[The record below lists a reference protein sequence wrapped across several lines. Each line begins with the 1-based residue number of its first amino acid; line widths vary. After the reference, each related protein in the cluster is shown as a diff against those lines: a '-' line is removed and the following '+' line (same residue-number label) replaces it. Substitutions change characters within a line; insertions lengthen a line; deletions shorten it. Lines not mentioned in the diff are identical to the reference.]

1 MFDSI
6 TQRVRKSLDD
16 RKNDLGIDSD
26 TTLTLRGMLSSS
38 NAAMPKLK
46 QNLVDALAANPT
58 YFGRFNND
66 RAHLSRIVDKLGD
79 HMTRLYSGRIS
90 SEYEDR
96 ARYISSKHAK
106 MGLTLHDQMIA
117 FTLMMTH
124 MVDAASRRSLF
135 PWTRRKRVD
144 AAIRAMMLE
153 MDIQFSNYMEER
165 ENAASHI
172 KSNVGSDFNN
182 SIGEIVE
189 GLASTAEQNREAVNS
204 AASASEQLSASMQQI
219 RDRMTEAGRVTS
231 GAERLATDASEQVAR
246 LSGKVETISEA
257 VRMISEIAN
266 KTNLL
271 ALNASIEAARA
282 GAVGRGFNVVAG
294 EVKNLAAQ
302 TTTVTDNI
310 NNQIEAVRAETD
322 LAVANVN
329 QILERVRV
337 VDQASQEVN
346 IGLKEQG
353 ETFNSIIMTSVDQ
366 SRVGSEMVAKQA
378 YSLRETADNFLE
390 RINR

>member
-1 MFDSI
+1 MFDA
-6 TQRVRKSLDD
+6 TNQKLRKSLDE
-16 RKNDLGIDSD
+16 RKGDLGINDD
-26 TTLTLRGMLSSS
+26 VTRTLRAMLSVTSG
-38 NAAMPKLK
+38 AMPKMHRDLT
-46 QNLVDALAANPT
+46 NALAANPA
-58 YFGRFNND
+58 YYARFEND
-66 RAHLSRIVDKLGD
+66 RSRVARVVDKLVD
-79 HMTRLYSGRIS
+79 HVTRLFSGRIS

-96 ARYISSKHAK
+96 SRYISTKHAT
-106 MGLTLHDQMIA
+106 MGLSVHDQMAA
-117 FTLMMTH
+117 FTVIMTH
-124 MVDAASRRSLF
+124 MANAAARSTLF
-135 PWTRRKRVD
+135 PSTRRKRVD
-144 AAIRAMMLE
+144 AAIRAVMLE
-153 MDIQFSNYMEER
+153 MDIQFSNYIEQR
-165 ENAASHI
+165 ENAAAGV
-172 KSNVGSDFNN
+172 KAEVGNTFSN

-204 AASASEQLSASMQQI
+204 AATAAEQLSASMKQI
-219 RDRMTEAGRVTS
+219 RERMTEAGQVTS

-246 LSGKVETISEA
+246 LAGKVETISEA

-310 NNQIEAVRAETD
+310 NNQIESVRSETD
-322 LAVANVN
+322 LAVENVN
-329 QILERVRV
+329 QILSRVRA

-346 IGLKEQG
+346 LGLKQQG

-366 SRVGSEMVAKQA
+366 SRIGSEMVAKQA
-378 YSLRETADNFLE
+378 YSLRETADRFLA
-390 RINR
+390 RIKN

>member
-1 MFDSI
+1 
-6 TQRVRKSLDD
+6 
-16 RKNDLGIDSD
+16 
-26 TTLTLRGMLSSS
+26 
-38 NAAMPKLK
+38 
-46 QNLVDALAANPT
+46 
-58 YFGRFNND
+58 
-66 RAHLSRIVDKLGD
+66 
-79 HMTRLYSGRIS
+79 
-90 SEYEDR
+90 
-96 ARYISSKHAK
+96 
-106 MGLTLHDQMIA
+106 
-117 FTLMMTH
+117 
-124 MVDAASRRSLF
+124 
-135 PWTRRKRVD
+135 
-144 AAIRAMMLE
+144 MMLE